1 MELLTGSLF
10 LTVFLT
16 STSLI
21 SLGLALVLVS
31 LLIVIAVYDIKHMVI
46 PHEFVF
52 AMLAVAVVSLCIQ
65 TGLVFDGKLLTAHMV
80 SAFGVSLFYAT
91 LWVVS
96 KGRWIGLG
104 DAKLAF
110 PLGLMLMPLGGFSMV
125 VLSFW
130 IGAGVS
136 IVLLLLQKLL
146 KSGKKHLPF
155 LHIPLTMKSEV
166 PFAPFMLLA
175 FLAVYL
181 LQADVLILMTYF
193 F

>member
-1 MELLTGSLF
+1 
-10 LTVFLT
+10 
-16 STSLI
+16 
-21 SLGLALVLVS
+21 
-31 LLIVIAVYDIKHMVI
+31 MVI

-52 AMLAVAVVSLCIQ
+52 AAFVLALVSLFLETNFSFNVQ
-65 TGLVFDGKLLTAHMV
+65 FLLVHLVA
-80 SAFGVSLFYAT
+80 GVGASLFYAA

-110 PLGLMLMPLGGFSMV
+110 PLGLMLLPQGGFTMV

-136 IVLLLLQKLL
+136 IVLLLLQKLF

-155 LHIPLTMKSEV
+155 FRIPLTMKSEV

-181 LQADVLILMTYF
+181 LQADVLVLMNRLF
-193 F
+193 

>member
-1 MELLTGSLF
+1 MEFVTGVLF
-10 LTVFLT
+10 LLVYLV
-16 STSLI
+16 STSLF
-21 SLGLALVLVS
+21 SLCLTLVLVS

-46 PHEFVF
+46 PHELVCATLALAIVSVF
-52 AMLAVAVVSLCIQ
+52 GQMDFSFNTAQFLTHGLAA
-65 TGLVFDGKLLTAHMV
+65 TGA
-80 SAFGVSLFYAT
+80 SLFYAT

-110 PLGLMLMPLGGFSMV
+110 PLGLMLLPAGSFSMV

-130 IGAGVS
+130 IGATVS
-136 IVLLLLQKLL
+136 IVLLLLQKLS

-155 LHIPLTMKSEV
+155 LRIPLTMKSEV

-181 LQADVLILMTYF
+181 VAADVLTLMAF
-193 F
+193 L